1 MGTRGQNGEE
11 NVVFAMGEDS
21 DAWME
26 VERGIRIMAGRI
38 ERDVQ

>member
-1 MGTRGQNGEE
+1 MGKRTWCLPWGRTVMPG
-11 NVVFAMGEDS
+11 
-21 DAWME
+21 ME